1 MEYLAIALVML
12 VASYLITS
20 MMAPGAQEKKPNTL
34 ADFDFP
40 QFAEG
45 TPQAVVFGDCWIPDW
60 QVLWYGD
67 LQVSAIEGSGGGK
80 K

>member
-1 MEYLAIALVML
+1 MEYIAVALVML

-20 MMAPGAQEKKPNTL
+20 LMMPDPQSKKPNVL
-34 ADFDFP
+34 ADFEFP

-45 TPQAVVFGDCWIPDW
+45 TPQAVVFGDVWIADW

-67 LQVSAIEGSGGGK
+67 LQVDAIEGEGGK